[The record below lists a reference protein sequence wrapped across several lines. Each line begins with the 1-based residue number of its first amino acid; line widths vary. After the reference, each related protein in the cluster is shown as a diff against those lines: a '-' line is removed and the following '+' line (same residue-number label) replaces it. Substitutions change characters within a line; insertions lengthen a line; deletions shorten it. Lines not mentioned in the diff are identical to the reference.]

1 MILGLWSLGVMV
13 PLATEPVAPLPCNQC
28 GLAPPT
34 MTSQVPTVTSQP
46 PARLATTSL
55 VLGGAGG
62 VWLRLGV
69 ALRPMQ
75 ALHMCMRG
83 CTVNG
88 AAVGHACGQ

>member
-1 MILGLWSLGVMV
+1 M
-13 PLATEPVAPLPCNQC
+13 ATEPVAPLPCNQC

-75 ALHMCMRG
+75 ALHTCMRG

-88 AAVGHACGQ
+88 AAAGHACGQ